1 MLLLCGAVMKKAA
14 LALMLIFA
22 LLFSSV
28 ELVKIAEAN
37 FMWIFATV
45 EPVPGTIPPSI
56 SIIKP
61 QNNTSCS
68 SNNITVNFSV
78 KTAELSGWP
87 SFIHTVGYS
96 LDGGNLIPVDNSE
109 VLELFDAALNLTL
122 LPSGK
127 HSLTV
132 TAEVVVYRG
141 EPMEKFLLDTNSTVY
156 FSIGSADYSSTPSP
170 SSTATPSPSPEPTIP
185 TSPTPLPSEE
195 PQQIGQIVIFGL
207 IITVAVLAV
216 GLGLLVYLIKR
227 K

>member
-1 MLLLCGAVMKKAA
+1 VLHGAVMKKTA
-14 LALMLIFA
+14 LAIMLMLA

-28 ELVKIAEAN
+28 ELVKMAEAN

-45 EPVPGTIPPSI
+45 DPVPGTIPPNI

-61 QNNTSCS
+61 QNNTSYS
-68 SNNITVNFSV
+68 SNNITVSFSV
-78 KTAELSGWP
+78 RTAELDDWA
-87 SFIHTVGYS
+87 SFIHIVEYS
-96 LDGGNLIPVDNSE
+96 LDEGNLIPVNNSE

-141 EPMEKFLLDTNSTVY
+141 EPMEKFFLDTNSTVY
-156 FSIGSADYSSTPSP
+156 FSIGSEDYST
-170 SSTATPSPSPEPTIP
+170 TPSPSPEPTPTPTDPNMGP
-185 TSPTPLPSEE
+185 TSPPDREPLLTQE
-195 PQQIGQIVIFGL
+195 QVL
-207 IITVAVLAV
+207 IIGVTISVLAV
-216 GLGLLVYLIKR
+216 GLGLLVYGIKR